1 MVVIVVHKLGS
12 STSVKKLA
20 DASGTWDFNLIF
32 SPLSIKA
39 LLPSLYHFPPTL
51 TVVLHQSQCG
61 RGTSSSTFIC
71 RQVQWHSL
79 TWLIRIQRPRSI
91 SSSLCI
97 GTANSSSTRLPTH
110 KKQPRSSAWGSIR
123 KWRWRWEDTS
133 SHRCRCRR
141 YANRLGTSLLFLC
154 QTWTRKGVITS

>member
-1 MVVIVVHKLGS
+1 MLAGHGI
-12 STSVKKLA
+12 STYRTS
-20 DASGTWDFNLIF
+20 IF

-51 TVVLHQSQCG
+51 TVLLHQLQCG
-61 RGTSSSTFIC
+61 RGTSSYILIRYQT
-71 RQVQWHSL
+71 QWHSL
-79 TWLIRIQRPRSI
+79 TWLIRIQRPRSN

-97 GTANSSSTRLPTH
+97 GTANSSSTRIPTH
-110 KKQPRSSAWGSIR
+110 TKQPRSSSRGSIR

-141 YANRLGTSLLFLC
+141 YAKRLGTSLLFPC
-154 QTWTRKGVITS
+154 QTGTRKAVIFS